1 MPRFD
6 LDTQRGLVCL
16 FGLAALTLEAVLF
29 YLTGKTL
36 PDIFTGG
43 FITMALGPLASAW
56 AEKYQETKQRLQES
70 GEEEKPGR
78 GKRSKR
84 EPES

>member
-1 MPRFD
+1 MPSFD

-16 FGLAALTLEAVLF
+16 FGLVALTVEGILF
-29 YLTGKTL
+29 YVTGKAL

-56 AEKYQETKQRLQES
+56 AEKYQETKRRLSEPPSDPDQ
-70 GEEEKPGR
+70 GV

-84 EPES
+84 ERGS

>member
-16 FGLAALTLEAVLF
+16 FGMTALTAEGIAF
-29 YLTGKTL
+29 YIIGKTL

-43 FITMALGPLASAW
+43 FITMVMGPLLSAW
-56 AEKYQETKQRLQES
+56 AEKYQETKRRFSDPPEQEEQTH
-70 GEEEKPGR
+70 GKPR
-78 GKRSKR
+78 KR
-84 EPES
+84 EPGS